1 MVVCLSQRRAVARED
16 LLALAVR
23 REHGLIDLRCGM
35 FKPGEQ
41 RRANVEADP
50 GIVVDDLDD
59 AALAVQDPG
68 GGVGRVAFGGDPLV
82 PVVIGRG
89 RILQLD
95 RLQPGILPR
104 GLVEVAMNANV
115 AFHRR
120 FLGSGEEDKG
130 LGMSTTRSLA
140 EALSTESVSDNTS
153 RTLRVCRQR
162 MPLRCPTSGHNM
174 ALKCAQ
180 RPTRPLRFAEATVQL
195 TMPYSWHPSHFRAPH
210 ETLTYLALQPTA

>member
-1 MVVCLSQRRAVARED
+1 MVVCLSQRRAVSRED
-16 LLALAVR
+16 LLALAVS
-23 REHGLIDLRCGM
+23 RENGLIGLRYGV

-82 PVVIGRG
+82 PVVIRIG

-104 GLVEVAMNANV
+104 GLVEVAMNAYV
-115 AFHRR
+115 TFHRR
-120 FLGSGEEDKG
+120 VLGSGEEGKG
-130 LGMSTTRSLA
+130 PGRSTKRDLA
-140 EALSTESVSDNTS
+140 
-153 RTLRVCRQR
+153 
-162 MPLRCPTSGHNM
+162 G
-174 ALKCAQ
+174 
-180 RPTRPLRFAEATVQL
+180 
-195 TMPYSWHPSHFRAPH
+195 
-210 ETLTYLALQPTA
+210 